1 MSDYGLYMKTYH
13 VHVRPGAY
21 IPRYNDMDDAAA
33 EIRSPEDVTIEPGE
47 KVQIRTGLHFRMP
60 TVEHVQMLVP
70 ARQMMDREVM
80 LFDSNRLIDTW
91 DNDEL
96 IVTLWNTSQ
105 EHDCV
110 INAGDV
116 VAKITVILNS
126 HGSYVTAPWNYVV
139 ETEVEDWDE
148 ETKKLTAEEDTASL
162 DGSANNQ
169 GKDKDNNGEKESW
182 TFK

>member
-1 MSDYGLYMKTYH
+1 
-13 VHVRPGAY
+13 
-21 IPRYNDMDDAAA
+21 MDDAAA
-33 EIRSPEDVTIEPGE
+33 EIRSPEDVTILPGE

-70 ARQMMDREVM
+70 ARQMIDRDVM

-96 IVTLWNTSQ
+96 IITLWNTSQ

-126 HGSYVTAPWNYVV
+126 HGSYLSAPWYIVV
-139 ETEVEDWDE
+139 ETEIEQWDE
-148 ETKKLTAEEDTASL
+148 ETKALIAKEYAPVEESGETSKTG
-162 DGSANNQ
+162 DG
-169 GKDKDNNGEKESW
+169 DEDEDEDSW